1 MSRIVVCMD
10 CPSYQKGGYCYHKKK
25 DVGAL
30 SPACDHAKSLNQKF
44 NPEDEPVT
52 EQQELTMITPAPEST
67 QTKTCS
73 HCGETKPLSDF
84 YKDKKATDGH
94 QSWCKR
100 CVSLDNAARARKALA
115 EKRAKAETEQPETKT
130 CPKCGRELP
139 REAFGHK
146 AEAKDGLQSWC
157 NDCRKGKAPEK
168 EPEQPKTVVVR
179 ETLTDKQMVE
189 LLREHGWEVTCRRVV
204 TEEL

>member
-30 SPACDHAKSLNQKF
+30 SPACDHAKNLNQKF
-44 NPEDEPVT
+44 NPEDETVT
-52 EQQELTMITPAPEST
+52 DEKELTMITPAHEEP
-67 QTKTCS
+67 TKRCS
-73 HCGETKPLSDF
+73 KCGETKPLDDF
-84 YKDKKATDGH
+84 GINRTSKDGKQRWCKACMNKATSRTKGNRTG
-94 QSWCKR
+94 K
-100 CVSLDNAARARKALA
+100 NT
-115 EKRAKAETEQPETKT
+115 AKAEQSMTKT

-139 REAFGHK
+139 RDAFYPK
-146 AEAKDGLQSWC
+146 LEAKDGLQSWC
-157 NDCRKGKAPEK
+157 KECNAADKRKDKPGTPI
-168 EPEQPKTVVVR
+168 VVR
-179 ETLTDKQMVE
+179 ETLTDAQMVQ

>member
-30 SPACDHAKSLNQKF
+30 SPACDHAKNLNQKF

-52 EQQELTMITPAPEST
+52 EQQDLTMITPAHEEP
-67 QTKTCS
+67 TKRCS
-73 HCGETKPLSDF
+73 KCGETKPLADF

-100 CVSLDNAARARKALA
+100 CVSLDNAARARKTLA
-115 EKRAKAETEQPETKT
+115 EKRAKTETEQP
-130 CPKCGRELP
+130 
-139 REAFGHK
+139 K
-146 AEAKDGLQSWC
+146 A
-157 NDCRKGKAPEK
+157 
-168 EPEQPKTVVVR
+168 VVVR

-189 LLREHGWEVTCRRVV
+189 LLREHGWEVTCRRIV

>member
-30 SPACDHAKSLNQKF
+30 SPACDHAKNLNQKF
-44 NPEDEPVT
+44 NPEDETVT
-52 EQQELTMITPAPEST
+52 EEKELTMITPAHEEP
-67 QTKTCS
+67 TKRCS
-73 HCGETKPLSDF
+73 KCGEVKPMSEF
-84 YKDKKATDGH
+84 YKDTRATDGR
-94 QSWCKR
+94 QSACKH
-100 CVSLDNAARARKALA
+100 CTYLDNAARARRALA
-115 EKRAKAETEQPETKT
+115 EKRAKAEAEQSMTKT

-139 REAFGHK
+139 RDAFYPK
-146 AEAKDGLQSWC
+146 LEAKDGLQSWC
-157 NDCRKGKAPEK
+157 KECNAADKRKDKPGTPI
-168 EPEQPKTVVVR
+168 VVR
-179 ETLTDKQMVE
+179 EVLTDAQMVQ

>member
-30 SPACDHAKSLNQKF
+30 SPACDHAKNLNQKF
-44 NPEDEPVT
+44 NPEDETVA
-52 EQQELTMITPAPEST
+52 EHQELTMITPAPEST

-73 HCGETKPLSDF
+73 HCGETKPLADF

-115 EKRAKAETEQPETKT
+115 EKRAKTETKT

-139 REAFGHK
+139 REAFYPK
-146 AEAKDGLQSWC
+146 LEAKDGLQSWC
-157 NDCRKGKAPEK
+157 KECNAADKRKDKPGTPI
-168 EPEQPKTVVVR
+168 VVR

-189 LLREHGWEVTCRRVV
+189 LLRQHGWEVTCKRVV